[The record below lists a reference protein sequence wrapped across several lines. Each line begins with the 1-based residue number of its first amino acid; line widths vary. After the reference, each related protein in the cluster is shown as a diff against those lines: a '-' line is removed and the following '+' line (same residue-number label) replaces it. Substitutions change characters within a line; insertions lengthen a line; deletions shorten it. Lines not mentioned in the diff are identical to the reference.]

1 MALTQVA
8 GGMLASSGL
17 NASALTTG
25 TLPKAQLPAGTVL
38 QVVQY
43 SSSTQ
48 VTNTSNT
55 VWADVGLSG
64 AITPTSSTSKILV
77 AYNLQAGNRTPG
89 LGEMFRIKRAGSVVF
104 TQQQFSQV
112 GDVGMGETNGFGGM
126 SYLGYLDAP
135 STTSSVTYS
144 AEVKHRT
151 GNTGTFIINDP
162 TGSNATPVYSFLTL
176 MEIAA

>member
-1 MALTQVA
+1 MTTTISGTNGIDKVA
-8 GGMLASSGL
+8 AGAV
-17 NASALTTG
+17 ARED
-25 TLPKAQLPAGTVL
+25 LPAGSVL

-55 VWADVGLSG
+55 TWVDVGLSG
-64 AITPTSSTSKILV
+64 AITPLSATSKIMV
-77 AYNLQAGNRTPG
+77 AYNLQACNRTPG

-112 GDVGMGETNGFGGM
+112 GDVGMNETNGFGGM
-126 SYLGYLDAP
+126 SYLAYLDSP

-162 TGSNATPVYSFLTL
+162 TGSNATPIYSFLTL